1 MLTVYDMWKV
11 KSIKH
16 QVTTGNKKRRV
27 RDGLFTL
34 KGEVAAHPNYTVRT
48 YLAKCTSTYWR

>member
-16 QVTTGNKKRRV
+16 QVTTGNKRRRV
-27 RDGLFTL
+27 RDCLFTL
-34 KGEVAAHPNYTVRT
+34 KEEVAAHPNYTVRA
-48 YLAKCTSTYWR
+48 YLAKCTSTDWR